1 MIDTSNPH
9 KYIEFNDSK
18 VIMYYGKYNFTDS
31 AKTLQDMQNA
41 DSIYSF
47 TKTEILSASIVANK
61 FNDTYVKTSG
71 SFDIEDGEFKKIA
84 FSNKEILIGILTNYR
99 HLITDKVYQEA
110 KIIMQYLEDK
120 FAYKILSD
128 NLTEFE
134 GGIAKFLAND
144 SSLSSHVMGIAAYIP
159 TYYNTNTKDDELKER
174 SSQSGHLGQIGD
186 KINTEI
192 EILSS
197 KYIATT
203 QYGGSGYMVNAITND
218 NHRLS
223 FFTSNEDIAN
233 SKKNIKVSCKVKALG
248 TAWKNDDINETKV
261 NYVRFA
267 WKLDKTRFCAII

>member
-1 MIDTSNPH
+1 MIDTSKKH
-9 KYIEFNDSK
+9 TYIEFNDSK
-18 VIMYYGKYNFTDS
+18 VIMYFGKYNFTDS
-31 AKTLQDMQNA
+31 AKTLQDMQDL
-41 DSIYSF
+41 DSVHSF

-61 FNDTYVKTSG
+61 FNDKYVKSSG
-71 SFDIEDGEFKKIA
+71 TFDIDDGEFKKIA

-99 HLITDKVYQEA
+99 HLITNKTYQKA
-110 KIIMQYLEDK
+110 KEIMEYLENK
-120 FAYKILSD
+120 FAYKILAD

-134 GGIAKFLAND
+134 SGIAKFLADD

-159 TYYNTNTKDDELKER
+159 TYYTSNTKNDELKER
-174 SSQSGHLGQIGD
+174 SNQTGYLAKIGE
-186 KINTEI
+186 KVITEI
-192 EILSS
+192 EILTS

-203 QYGGSGYMVNAITND
+203 QYGGSGYMINAITTD

-248 TAWKNDDINETKV
+248 TAWKNNDINETKV

-267 WKLDKTRFCAII
+267 

>member
-1 MIDTSNPH
+1 MIDTSKPH
-9 KYIEFNDSK
+9 KYIDFNDSK
-18 VIMYYGKYNFTDS
+18 VIMYFGKYNFTDS
-31 AKTLQDMQNA
+31 AKTLQDMQDL

-47 TKTEILSASIVANK
+47 TKTEILSASIVANE

-71 SFDIEDGEFKKIA
+71 SFDIVDGEFKKIA

-99 HLITDKVYQEA
+99 ELITNKIFQEA
-110 KIIMQYLEDK
+110 KSIMAHLENK

-134 GGIAKFLAND
+134 SGIAKFLND
-144 SSLSSHVMGIAAYIP
+144 DNSLSSHVFGIAAYVP
-159 TYYNTNTKDDELKER
+159 TYYNTDTKDDELRER
-174 SSQSGHLGQIGD
+174 SNQSGHLGQIGD

-203 QYGGSGYMVNAITND
+203 QYGGSGYMINAITTD

-248 TAWKNDDINETKV
+248 TAWKNNDINETKV

-267 WKLDKTRFCAII
+267 

>member
-1 MIDTSNPH
+1 MIDTSKPH
-9 KYIEFNDSK
+9 KYIDFNDSK
-18 VIMYYGKYNFTDS
+18 VIMYFGKYNFTDS
-31 AKTLQDMQNA
+31 AKTLQDMQDL
-41 DSIYSF
+41 DSIYAF
-47 TKTEILSASIVANK
+47 TKTEILSASIVASQ
-61 FNDTYVKTSG
+61 FNEVYVKTSG
-71 SFDIEDGEFKKIA
+71 SYDIDEGEFKKTA
-84 FSNKEILIGILTNYR
+84 FSNKEILIGVLTNYR
-99 HLITDKVYQEA
+99 HLITNKIFQEA
-110 KIIMQYLEDK
+110 KDIMAQLENK

-134 GGIAKFLAND
+134 SGIAKFLND
-144 SSLSSHVMGIAAYIP
+144 DNSLSSHVFGIAAYVP
-159 TYYNTNTKDDELKER
+159 TYYNTDTKDDELKER
-174 SSQSGHLGQIGD
+174 STQSGHLGQIGD

-203 QYGGSGYMVNAITND
+203 QYGGSGYMINAITTD

-248 TAWKNDDINETKV
+248 TAWKDNDTNETKV

-267 WKLDKTRFCAII
+267 

>member
-1 MIDTSNPH
+1 MIDTSKPH
-9 KYIEFNDSK
+9 KYIDFNESK
-18 VIMYYGKYNFTDS
+18 VILYYGKYNFTDS
-31 AKTLQDMQNA
+31 EKTLQDMQDA

-61 FNDTYVKTSG
+61 FNDKYVKTSG
-71 SFDIEDGEFKKIA
+71 SFDIHEGEFKKVG

-99 HLITDKVYQEA
+99 HLITDKIYQEA
-110 KIIMQYLEDK
+110 KEIMSYLESK
-120 FAYKILSD
+120 FTFKILAD

-134 GGIAKFLAND
+134 NGIAKFLAED

-159 TYYNTNTKDDELKER
+159 TYYKTNTKNDELKDR
-174 SSQSGHLGQIGD
+174 SNQSGHLGQIGD

-192 EILSS
+192 EILTS

-223 FFTSNEDIAN
+223 FFTTNEDIAN
-233 SKKNIKVSCKVKALG
+233 SKNNIKISCKVKALG
-248 TAWKNDDINETKV
+248 TAWKDDTVNETKV
-261 NYVRFA
+261 NYVKFS
-267 WKLDKTRFCAII
+267 